1 MQPEGTDTVAEGA
14 ASRND
19 TTDHQ
24 LESKVTSKE
33 SSQESCCQGLC
44 SRFKLNKETTPPNY
58 KYMALMFVALI
69 SSSFTLTFLFPFLP
83 DMVKWLGYSE
93 EAKGYYVGLIA
104 SSVFAGRACG
114 SFFWGWLSDVKGRKV
129 VLLLTIAGNGIF
141 SLIFGFSVN
150 LPMAMFLRFMSGL
163 CNGTVGTAKTVLYE
177 VSDNTN
183 QAIGMS
189 AIALAW
195 GTGLILGP
203 TLGGYL
209 ASPAKKYPSVFDPEG
224 FFSQYPFCLPS
235 VAVIVICAIGFLVVL
250 FQFEETLQL
259 KKDVVEVSDP
269 EEEADEVKPL
279 TDKVSVSASHN
290 NIYRSR
296 DSLHHGPLAAM
307 SIEDIHCVSETEAYF
322 TRDDENCH
330 MSKAG
335 THQRKR
341 DTHASPNING
351 ARNLKTDNHLI
362 SKSDLDLDDHEQ
374 MALLEETKARN
385 VINAQKNLKTAS
397 TGHVDLEILP
407 KVNDQKETCDL
418 SGELKNGEPV
428 KERKNGNS
436 MISSASSLTR
446 FNDSVIKSKTDSVTV
461 TMEAVNKK
469 QVTLQK
475 GLLGRIR
482 NSSLVSL
489 LCVSDIRDSILLYT
503 VYSFGVIGAE
513 DVFTIFLST
522 EPQYNGMGFTS
533 NEIGLSLGVVSVPLL
548 VLQLLVYPAM
558 VRKFGIKKTFLI
570 GGMVLVVTVQTLPM
584 LHRLHDNKVLLWTLL
599 MMIMLPERLAVN
611 CCFSGS
617 SLMINN
623 SANPQNAGTV
633 NGIAMTFTAIART
646 LAPTVGGSVYAW
658 SISYGAEYLG
668 PPFDHNLAFLIFG
681 LVFAISLIQCLLL
694 PESLNKQTKKS

>member
-1 MQPEGTDTVAEGA
+1 MEVVKPYSLRVKQRPAMQQEGVDTVAEGA
-14 ASRND
+14 VIRND

-24 LESKVTSKE
+24 LESEVTSAE
-33 SSQESCCQGLC
+33 PSRELSQGNCCKGLS
-44 SRFKLNKETTPPNY
+44 SRFKLNKETTRPNY
-58 KYMALMFVALI
+58 KNLTLMFVALI

-141 SLIFGFSVN
+141 SLLFGFSVN

-203 TLGGYL
+203 TCGGYL
-209 ASPAKKYPSVFDPEG
+209 ASPAMKYPSVFDPEG

-235 VAVIVICAIGFLVVL
+235 VAVLVICAIGFFVVL
-250 FQFEETLQL
+250 FKFEETLQI
-259 KKDVVEVSDP
+259 KKDVVEISDP
-269 EEEADEVKPL
+269 EEDADEVKPL

-296 DSLHHGPLAAM
+296 DSLHFGPLSAM
-307 SIEDIHCVSETEAYF
+307 SIEDIHCVSETE
-322 TRDDENCH
+322 
-330 MSKAG
+330 
-335 THQRKR
+335 
-341 DTHASPNING
+341 P
-351 ARNLKTDNHLI
+351 
-362 SKSDLDLDDHEQ
+362 
-374 MALLEETKARN
+374 
-385 VINAQKNLKTAS
+385 
-397 TGHVDLEILP
+397 
-407 KVNDQKETCDL
+407 
-418 SGELKNGEPV
+418 
-428 KERKNGNS
+428 
-436 MISSASSLTR
+436 
-446 FNDSVIKSKTDSVTV
+446 
-461 TMEAVNKK
+461 
-469 QVTLQK
+469 
-475 GLLGRIR
+475 
-482 NSSLVSL
+482 SLVSL

-503 VYSFGVIGAE
+503 VFSFGVIGVE

-522 EPQYNGMGFTS
+522 EPHYNGMGFTS
-533 NEIGLSLGVVSVPLL
+533 NEIGLALGVVSVPIL
-548 VLQLLVYPAM
+548 VVQLLVYPAM
-558 VRKFGIKKTFLI
+558 VLKFGIKKTFLI

-599 MMIMLPERLAVN
+599 MLITLPERLAVN

-623 SANPQNAGTV
+623 SANPLNAGTV

-668 PPFDHNLAFLIFG
+668 PPFDHNLVFLIFG
-681 LVFAISLIQCLLL
+681 LVFAISIIQCLVL